1 MRLIISKFELI
12 QISEKIT
19 QNLKLSIYLFIYL
32 FGRNKLSYIS
42 QQFFNLP
49 ELKSRI
55 FEEWT
60 RGRCIET
67 GVFKYLMYTSGY
79 LMFSGMPRK
88 QKRRQ
93 KVHTPENLN
102 LKKINNSQH
111 I

>member
-1 MRLIISKFELI
+1 MWQEQAVIHISTIF
-12 QISEKIT
+12 S
-19 QNLKLSIYLFIYL
+19 
-32 FGRNKLSYIS
+32 IS
-42 QQFFNLP
+42 QNSKVPF
-49 ELKSRI
+49 LKS
-55 FEEWT
+55 EPLTT